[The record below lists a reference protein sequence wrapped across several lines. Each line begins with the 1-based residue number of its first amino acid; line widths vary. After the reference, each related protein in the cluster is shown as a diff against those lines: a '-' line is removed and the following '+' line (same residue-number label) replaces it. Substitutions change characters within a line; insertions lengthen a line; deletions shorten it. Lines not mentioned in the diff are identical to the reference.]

1 MAPSVQRMR
10 APLAVGLIAVASAC
24 WSHHQSHDHFLDFQV
39 GMSKRAAFAAALESQ
54 RAGEIRNLEVI
65 GDVGKTHDEQYRGTP
80 IRPEDFDRVAPFAEW
95 HSSLPDCNCWLR
107 LHFVEDRLD
116 EIVSH
121 EWTGP
126 TE

>member
-1 MAPSVQRMR
+1 MAPSVQRMQFL
-10 APLAVGLIAVASAC
+10 LAIAALVVASAC
-24 WSHHQSHDHFLDFQV
+24 WSHHQSHQQFLDFET

-54 RAGEIRNLEVI
+54 RAGKITNLEVI
-65 GDVGKTHDEQYRGTP
+65 GNTDKTYSEKYHGTS
-80 IRPEDFDRVAPFAEW
+80 IRLEDFDRVEPFVEW
-95 HSSLPDCNCWLR
+95 HAGLPDCNCWVR
-107 LHFVEDRLD
+107 LHFAGDLLE